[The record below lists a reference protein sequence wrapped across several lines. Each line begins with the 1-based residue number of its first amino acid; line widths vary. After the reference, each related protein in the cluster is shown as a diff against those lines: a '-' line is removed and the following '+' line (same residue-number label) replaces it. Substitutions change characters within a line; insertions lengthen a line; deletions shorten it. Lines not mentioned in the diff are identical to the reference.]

1 MDKKRYQELVNKY
14 TPKEN
19 RLYNG
24 LIAFFVGVLLG
35 VLLEKWNLFNN
46 L

>member
-1 MDKKRYQELVNKY
+1 MDKNKYKVLVAKY

-24 LIAFFVGVLLG
+24 LIAFLLVGG
-35 VLLEKWNLFNN
+35 WEY
-46 L
+46 